1 MKKWFLI
8 PLLLYVLSAAA
19 FAGTLNISGRAGIY
33 NPGNGIASSA
43 IYGIG
48 ADYGITSNILIR
60 GAVETTSYTVAGNTV
75 SYTPI
80 TADLIYRYPIFDI
93 LTPYVG
99 AGLSYNSFSGTTSF
113 TTTGYQGIAGIGLNI
128 GGLHAG
134 VEYCYI
140 VPDSGHSD
148 RNTSSTNG
156 YIEGR
161 FGQSFII

>member
-99 AGLSYNSFSGTTSF
+99 AGLSYDSFPERPHSPPPATRGSPGSGLISAGCTRELNIATSF
-113 TTTGYQGIAGIGLNI
+113 PTQAIPTGTRRARTGTSREDL
-128 GGLHAG
+128 
-134 VEYCYI
+134 
-140 VPDSGHSD
+140 D
-148 RNTSSTNG
+148 RAS
-156 YIEGR
+156 
-161 FGQSFII
+161 